1 MSDESMS
8 VEADLPENY
17 RDSGGEENCG
27 NCVIANH
34 ENGGLYCEKFE
45 ANVESQKVCNS
56 WTDEKIEQAETI
68 PQESMTPVERP
79 AAQHVTMDLDI
90 DNATALVEAESG
102 TTIIEIRGI
111 AFHEG
116 FNKNNWAISR
126 AGVQNVV
133 DQMVGA
139 DLTLKHPKPDGHGFS
154 RNMDGGVEE
163 AVVGTIKE
171 AWVEDVPGGWN
182 VRYIAHVVR
191 TELFDA
197 LESGLWTRGDYGVS
211 IGGYGVPDMESEEGI
226 VFGTD
231 FTFDHLAIVHRPAYP
246 RANIE
251 SAKKKKKKKYAEL
264 EQVAELLAHR
274 IRDVVMAPEA
284 QPLVAE
290 DENEDTFKYQTDSN
304 DNHRKETL
312 EMSEENQNEIEE
324 DTSAHLVAEI
334 ESLKAEAV
342 LREAAIAE
350 FEAQEAARAEEE
362 RVALVEK
369 ASELGL
375 KGHEDFGADTLNTMI
390 ASWEDSRPTFE
401 AATPATTEPTEV
413 PVEASE
419 NHAVVAN
426 YFNGVK
432 VETREDLYER
442 AYNAWASAWNRT
454 LSSVEKDLRAG
465 MFAEIKEMI

>member
-1 MSDESMS
+1 MKAV
-8 VEADLPENY
+8 VEAN
-17 RDSGGEENCG
+17 
-27 NCVIANH
+27 
-34 ENGGLYCEKFE
+34 
-45 ANVESQKVCNS
+45 
-56 WTDEKIEQAETI
+56 
-68 PQESMTPVERP
+68 
-79 AAQHVTMDLDI
+79 
-90 DNATALVEAESG
+90 SG

-116 FNKNNWAISR
+116 MNKNKWSISR
-126 AGVQNVV
+126 AGVENVV
-133 DQMVGA
+133 NQMIGA
-139 DLTLKHPKPDGHGFS
+139 DLTLHHPKPKGAGFS

-171 AWVEDVPGGWN
+171 AWLEDVPGGWN

-191 TELFDA
+191 TELFEA
-197 LESGLWTRGDYGVS
+197 LESGLWTRGNYGVS
-211 IGGYGVPDMESEEGI
+211 IGGYGVPDAESDEGI

-251 SAKKKKKKKYAEL
+251 SVIKKKENKYAEL
-264 EQVAELLAHR
+264 EQVAEILAHR
-274 IRDVVMAPEA
+274 IKDMIIPSEA
-284 QPLVAE
+284 QPLIAE
-290 DENEDTFKYQTDSN
+290 DENEDTLKYQTDSN
-304 DNHRKETL
+304 HNHRKETL
-312 EMSEENQNEIEE
+312 EMSEEIQNEIEE
-324 DTSAHLVAEI
+324 DNSAHLVAEI
-334 ESLKAEAV
+334 EDLKAQAV

-362 RVALVEK
+362 RLALVSK

-390 ASWEDSRPTFE
+390 ASWEESRPTFE
-401 AATPATTEPTEV
+401 AATPATSEPTEV

-432 VETREDLYER
+432 VETKEDLYER

-454 LSSVEKDLRAG
+454 LSPVEKDLRAG
-465 MFAEIKEMI
+465 LFADVKEMI